1 MNTNAAVQTETAINY
16 DAIKARQ
23 QIAWGSGDYSRVG
36 VTLQITGESL
46 CEAMD
51 MRSGESVLDV
61 AAGNGNATLAAARRF
76 CKVISTDY
84 VQTLLDHSH
93 ARAAAEGLSVNYQ
106 IADAESLPFEDDAF
120 SNVVSTFG
128 VMFSPNQTQAS
139 NELIRVC
146 RPGGKIGLV
155 CWTPDGFI
163 GQLFKTLGGYITPPA
178 GLKSPAL
185 WGTEEFVQTNFGH
198 SAQSI
203 NNTSKEFIF
212 RYHSPEHWMDIFG
225 TYYGPV
231 LKAFEALDQHSA
243 ASLKKEILNL
253 IDSFNVATDG
263 TMVVPSRYLE
273 TVIRL

>member
-1 MNTNAAVQTETAINY
+1 MNANAATEIPTAVNY
-16 DAIKARQ
+16 DAIKAKQ
-23 QIAWGSGDYSRVG
+23 QIAWGSGDYARVG

-84 VQTLLDHSH
+84 VQTLLDHSKS
-93 ARAAAEGLSVNYQ
+93 RAAAEGLSVEYQ
-106 IADAESLPFEDDAF
+106 IADAESLPFEENTF

-139 NELIRVC
+139 NELMRVC
-146 RPGGKIGLV
+146 RPGGKIGLA

-163 GQLFKTLGGYITPPA
+163 GQIFKILGGFITPPA

-185 WGTEEFVQTNFGH
+185 WGTEDFVQSNFGDAAH
-198 SAQSI
+198 VI
-203 NNTSKEFIF
+203 NNTSKDFVF
-212 RYHSPEHWMDIFG
+212 RYHSPEHWLDIFG
-225 TYYGPV
+225 TYYGPLV
-231 LKAFEALDQHSA
+231 KAFEALDQEKSEL
-243 ASLKKEILNL
+243 LKKEILKL
-253 IDSFNVATDG
+253 IDSVNIANDG

-273 TVIRL
+273 TIVRM